1 MSRKEKRLAA
11 LRANP
16 KGWRYDELRSILEE
30 FGFQTS
36 TSGTSHRVFKHAS
49 GIRVVLVDSG
59 SGTLLP
65 VYAKAVL
72 KAIDSLPAPISPD
85 EGSPDEPR

>member
-1 MSRKEKRLAA
+1 VSRKEKRLAA

-16 KGWRYDELRSILEE
+16 KGWRYDELRTILEE

-36 TSGTSHRVFKHAS
+36 TSGTSHRVFKHPS
-49 GIRVVLVDSG
+49 GIRVGLVDSG

-65 VYAKAVL
+65 VYAKAAL
-72 KAIDSLPAPISPD
+72 KAIDSLPAPTSPD
-85 EGSPDEPR
+85 EESPNEPG

>member
-1 MSRKEKRLAA
+1 MTRKEKRLAT

-16 KGWRYDELRSILEE
+16 KGWRYDELRTILEE

-36 TSGTSHRVFKHAS
+36 TSGTSHRVFKHPS
-49 GIRVVLVDSG
+49 GIRVGLVDSG

-72 KAIDSLPAPISPD
+72 KAIDSLPAPTPPA
-85 EGSPDEPR
+85 EEKPE

>member
-1 MSRKEKRLAA
+1 MTRKEKRLAA

-36 TSGTSHRVFKHAS
+36 TSGTSHRVFKHPS
-49 GIRVVLVDSG
+49 GSRVGLVDAG
-59 SGTLLP
+59 SGTVLP

-72 KAIDSLPAPISPD
+72 KAIDSLSAPRSPEDESPD
-85 EGSPDEPR
+85 ESE

>member
-1 MSRKEKRLAA
+1 MSRREKRLAA

-16 KGWRYDELRSILEE
+16 KGWRYDELRTILEE

-36 TSGTSHRVFKHAS
+36 TFGTSHRVFKHPS
-49 GIRVVLVDSG
+49 GARVGLVDSG
-59 SGTLLP
+59 SGALLP

-72 KAIDSLPAPISPD
+72 KAIDSLPAPTSPD
-85 EGSPDEPR
+85 DESSNEPG